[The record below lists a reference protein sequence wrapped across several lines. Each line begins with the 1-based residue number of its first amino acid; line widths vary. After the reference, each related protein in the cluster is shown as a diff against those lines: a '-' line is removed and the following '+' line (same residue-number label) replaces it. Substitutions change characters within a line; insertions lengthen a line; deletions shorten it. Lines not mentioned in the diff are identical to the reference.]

1 MKLRP
6 ATGSFPVEDR
16 ILTIRGQ
23 RVILAADL
31 ARISGVPT
39 FRFNEAVKRNLDR
52 FPEDFM
58 FRLSKKE
65 WMKLKSL
72 TPQNAILKPGRDPAL
87 TSQIAM
93 SKPGRGGRR
102 TVPYAFTEHGALM
115 AANLLKTPRAA
126 EMSVYVIRA
135 FVRMRGEIG
144 RNQDLMRRMAEIE
157 KTLIGH
163 DGALRDL
170 YNKIRPLLTPP
181 PDPPRPEIGFHIKED
196 ASPYRIS
203 RKRNPAP

>member
-1 MKLRP
+1 MKPDVVTVRIP
-6 ATGSFPVEDR
+6 IEDR
-16 ILTIRGQ
+16 ILMIRGQ
-23 RVILAADL
+23 RVILAAEL
-31 ARISGVPT
+31 ARIYGVPT

-65 WMKLKSL
+65 WMELKSL
-72 TPQNAILKPGRDPAL
+72 TSQNAILKPGRDPAL

-115 AANLLKTPRAA
+115 ATNLLKSARAA

-144 RNQDLMRRMAEIE
+144 RNQDLVRRMAEIE
-157 KTLIGH
+157 KTLLGH

-181 PDPPRPEIGFHIKED
+181 PNPPRPEIGFHIKED
-196 ASPYRIS
+196 AAPYRTS
-203 RKRNPAP
+203 RKRNRTP